1 MLVWNACHVNI
12 LLLWFPFI
20 LWIDKRKHC
29 DKIPLYQIFITTKC
43 SLINKEHGNICF
55 RNAERLWEGTLL
67 SLSYLLTFFYFVAP
81 FLTVSLALLNGPLV
95 RDIFPVSAC
104 AFFPISALK
113 EPEIKSLSQA
123 GTDPGA
129 LV

>member
-1 MLVWNACHVNI
+1 MNME
-12 LLLWFPFI
+12 
-20 LWIDKRKHC
+20 
-29 DKIPLYQIFITTKC
+29 IFV
-43 SLINKEHGNICF
+43 SEM
-55 RNAERLWEGTLL
+55 RNDCGKVLLL
-67 SLSYLLTFFYFVAP
+67 SLSYLLTFCYFVAP

-104 AFFPISALK
+104 AFFPIRALK